1 MNHINLPREN
11 HFEENDLNNMRIM
24 GTKYQGQNT
33 TALTH
38 SWEGQVVSEE
48 WLMLS
53 REVLPQREHSKV

>member
-48 WLMLS
+48 
-53 REVLPQREHSKV
+53 